1 MLENRAFDHMLG
13 FSAIAGADA
22 VTGLPTTINGLTGS
36 ESNTF
41 NGTSYFVRPG
51 ADRVMPIDPA
61 HEFPD
66 IVQQL
71 CGEGVVFP
79 HGGPYPPR
87 HNTGFVASYVHGGG
101 ADPVEIMKCYSPVQ
115 LPVLSALA
123 REFVVCDNWHAPL
136 PGPTWPNRMFVHAA
150 SSGGLDHS
158 PSVAEIAAWEA
169 ISGFPLPN
177 GTIFDRLNAAGIR
190 RRLYGGDDFPMV
202 AALKGIHLDDIRHYS
217 QFAADLQQPGYAD
230 RYIFIEPF
238 YDVLNKYRNG
248 NSQHPL
254 GDVAHGEALIKQT
267 YEAIR
272 NSPVWETSLFI
283 LAWDEH
289 GGFYDHVPPLAA
301 PPPADGAPS
310 RFNQNGFGFD
320 VYGPRVPAIVI
331 SPLIPK
337 NLVDHR
343 LYDHASIP
351 ATLESLFGVAPLT
364 ARDRAAL
371 PLNALCTLSAA
382 RDTPSTL
389 PDPASGPAPAAA
401 APDLTTAQVAA
412 PAETVNEGNLPA
424 VVHSA
429 MQQDIKLSP
438 PEARPAIIARV
449 ANMQTRADA
458 LQYMAEVQKKI
469 RPIRPHSPARPPT
482 N

>member
-1 MLENRAFDHMLG
+1 
-13 FSAIAGADA
+13 
-22 VTGLPTTINGLTGS
+22 
-36 ESNTF
+36 
-41 NGTSYFVRPG
+41 
-51 ADRVMPIDPA
+51 
-61 HEFPD
+61 
-66 IVQQL
+66 
-71 CGEGVVFP
+71 
-79 HGGPYPPR
+79 
-87 HNTGFVASYVHGGG
+87 
-101 ADPVEIMKCYSPVQ
+101 
-115 LPVLSALA
+115 
-123 REFVVCDNWHAPL
+123 
-136 PGPTWPNRMFVHAA
+136 
-150 SSGGLDHS
+150 
-158 PSVAEIAAWEA
+158 
-169 ISGFPLPN
+169 
-177 GTIFDRLNAAGIR
+177 
-190 RRLYGGDDFPMV
+190 
-202 AALKGIHLDDIRHYS
+202 
-217 QFAADLQQPGYAD
+217 
-230 RYIFIEPF
+230 
-238 YDVLNKYRNG
+238 
-248 NSQHPL
+248 
-254 GDVAHGEALIKQT
+254 
-267 YEAIR
+267 
-272 NSPVWETSLFI
+272 
-283 LAWDEH
+283 
-289 GGFYDHVPPLAA
+289 VPPLAA